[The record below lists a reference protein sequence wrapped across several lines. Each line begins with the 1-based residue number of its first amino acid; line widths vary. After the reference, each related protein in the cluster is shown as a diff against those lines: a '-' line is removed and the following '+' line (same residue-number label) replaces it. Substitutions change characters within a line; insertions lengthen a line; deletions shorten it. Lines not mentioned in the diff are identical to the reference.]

1 MGQTLAI
8 RVLFVFFFLFFFYMA
23 VLGPVDWDG
32 RCLSPGCGAEGTVP
46 DGSPSMPLLPLL
58 LFICFCGGESP
69 AQGPPVVFVYVSWL

>member
-1 MGQTLAI
+1 MSGADI
-8 RVLFVFFFLFFFYMA
+8 GNKGSFFSMA

-32 RCLSPGCGAEGTVP
+32 RCLSPGCGAEGTGP

-58 LFICFCGGESP
+58 LFICLCGGESP